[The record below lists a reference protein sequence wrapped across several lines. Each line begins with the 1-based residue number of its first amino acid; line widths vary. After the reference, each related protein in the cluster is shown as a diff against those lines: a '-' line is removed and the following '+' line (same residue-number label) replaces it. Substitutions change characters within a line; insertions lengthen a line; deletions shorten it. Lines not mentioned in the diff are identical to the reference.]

1 MRKGFLVPHRGTLAR
16 LRRARLGVGAVKKA
30 GIFFFGEGFAS
41 VAARV
46 PRCEELQSFALQNSR
61 KKQDSLASSA
71 RSALKE
77 RAEEAGFP
85 ASSLSSALR
94 NSYPYG
100 IPRRS
105 AAKLLLHCFPRFR
118 TRRLK
123 TSVMTE
129 AGRWDDTGRQFFFC
143 LRRGLRGRRQRTRP
157 LESLM
162 LPQRNLKAPHAAR
175 TRLTLATCKKSWAT
189 AHDFVRGYCRGASPP
204 SAGIPPGVARRCRGE
219 ASALLLSSLPY
230 TSVEDLRDDGSGKV
244 GRYKPSGFFSA
255 CGREFCL
262 RRGLRGRRPRTRPW
276 ESLMLPQLRESAP
289 RRANPPYVSHM

>member
-105 AAKLLLHCFPRFR
+105 AAKLLLRCFPRFR

-129 AGRWDDTGRQFFFC
+129 AGRCNDTNRQAFFLPAGRDAS
-143 LRRGLRGRRQRTRP
+143 GGQRD
-157 LESLM
+157 LSLWNPEM
-162 LPQRNLKAPHAAR
+162 L
-175 TRLTLATCKKSWAT
+175 C
-189 AHDFVRGYCRGASPP
+189 
-204 SAGIPPGVARRCRGE
+204 GE
-219 ASALLLSSLPY
+219 ASAALLSSLPY

-244 GRYKPSGFFSA
+244 GRYRPSVFFLPPAGPARPAPKDASFGILDAAAAKP
-255 CGREFCL
+255 
-262 RRGLRGRRPRTRPW
+262 
-276 ESLMLPQLRESAP
+276 ESAP
-289 RRANPPYVSHM
+289 RRANPSYVSHM